1 MDRLFVD
8 LTTHNGNQIGNLKQN
23 NMTTYNWVINELS
36 TAPSDD
42 GLTDVVKVVHWTR
55 TAEQFVG
62 GEPIL
67 VSSYGT
73 MNCTT
78 PSETDFTAYPDLTYE
93 QVCGWLENGLDTET
107 IDLNL
112 DKQIENIINPPII
125 VLPLPFQ
132 NPNI

>member
-1 MDRLFVD
+1 M
-8 LTTHNGNQIGNLKQN
+8 K
-23 NMTTYNWVINELS
+23 NWVINQMDTKPTE
-36 TAPSDD
+36 D
-42 GLTDVVKVVHWTR
+42 GLMDVVVVIHWSRIATQD
-55 TAEQFVG
+55 EIV
-62 GEPIL
+62 

-78 PSETDFTAYPDLTYE
+78 PSETDFTAYPDLTQA

-125 VLPLPFQ
+125 NLPLPWS
-132 NPNI
+132 NPTI